1 MDCKYILICDTYTDG
16 TKRRTGYGIAVL
28 DRESVTISTAHD
40 LSPDESEVTELV
52 KMCNRLKLSPIHL
65 QDVIEDFLT

>member
-1 MDCKYILICDTYTDG
+1 MDCKYILIRDTYTDG
-16 TKRRTGYGIAVL
+16 TQYRTGYGIAVL

-40 LSPDESEVTELV
+40 LSPNENEVAELV
-52 KMCNRLKLSPIHL
+52 RVCNGLKLSPIHF